1 MLCDT
6 NIFPGLNDNVKRKF
20 YYILSEE
27 MEVVYDNLRDY
38 SGVISTLNTK
48 LKRWGGGGGGGGGG
62 GVVST
67 SLTLP
72 LDPPEYLFSDC
83 APKCNRTE
91 IMLDVN
97 ESS

>member
-27 MEVVYDNLRDY
+27 MEVVCDNLRDY

-48 LKRWGGGGGGGGGG
+48 LKRWGGGGG
-62 GVVST
+62 
-67 SLTLP
+67 LDLF
-72 LDPPEYLFSDC
+72 DPPPGSARISVFRLC
-83 APKCNRTE
+83 TE
-91 IMLDVN
+91 VQSNGDHARCQRIQLMQQA
-97 ESS
+97 

>member
-1 MLCDT
+1 MRQFT
-6 NIFPGLNDNVKRKF
+6 GLFRGNQYFKHK
-20 YYILSEE
+20 IEE
-27 MEVVYDNLRDY
+27 V
-38 SGVISTLNTK
+38 
-48 LKRWGGGGGGGGGG
+48 GG

>member
-1 MLCDT
+1 
-6 NIFPGLNDNVKRKF
+6 
-20 YYILSEE
+20 

-48 LKRWGGGGGGGGGG
+48 LKRWGG

>member
-48 LKRWGGGGGGGGGG
+48 LKRWGGGG
-62 GVVST
+62 VVST